1 VSNLRRSAIE
11 AAQETD
17 PAMSPTSSTT
27 ALFAADPRIG
37 AAVRAPA
44 MTKMTMI
51 MTRHAGRRRT
61 S

>member
-1 VSNLRRSAIE
+1 
-11 AAQETD
+11 
-17 PAMSPTSSTT
+17 MSPTLSTT
-27 ALFAADPRIG
+27 VLFVADPRIG

-44 MTKMTMI
+44 MIKMTMI